1 MSLKNETR
9 SALEDTKTFY
19 REYISGMNRERFGKE
34 FYKDTDRL
42 KQLYEEAVREDTKKE
57 YKRLPGNTKL
67 LRLFSELTERLNP
80 MRVLIFGL
88 SILVFLGHY
97 LFIFLGIS
105 QYFIFYELLIPFA
118 FASILMLLLI

>member
-19 REYISGMNRERFGKE
+19 REYVSGMSRKRFGKE

-42 KQLYEEAVREDTKKE
+42 KQLYEEAVGEDPKKE
-57 YKRLPGNTKL
+57 DKRLPGHTKF
-67 LRLFSELTERLNP
+67 LRLFSELTQRLNP
-80 MRVLIFGL
+80 TRRLIFGL
-88 SILVFLGHY
+88 SILAFLGHY

-105 QYFIFYELLIPFA
+105 QYI
-118 FASILMLLLI
+118 